1 MLQCPTVR
9 RSCISRIIKER
20 KKMRENLFLG
30 CTLVKL
36 QSDLQQI
43 LPSTKAQEFFEV
55 AGKAAEELQSSK
67 DGLSEEDLAMWKA
80 RINILARLDRAHRQF
95 EEVAVNGSNA

>member
-1 MLQCPTVR
+1 
-9 RSCISRIIKER
+9 
-20 KKMRENLFLG
+20 MRENLFLD

-43 LPSTKAQEFFEV
+43 LPSTKANEFFEV
-55 AGKAAEELQSSK
+55 AGQAAEELQSSK

-80 RINILARLDRAHRQF
+80 RINILARLDQAHRQF
-95 EEVAVNGSNA
+95 EEATVTGSNA

>member
-1 MLQCPTVR
+1 
-9 RSCISRIIKER
+9 
-20 KKMRENLFLG
+20 MRENLFLG
-30 CTLVKL
+30 CSLVKL

-95 EEVAVNGSNA
+95 EEATVTGSNA

>member
-1 MLQCPTVR
+1 MAHSPTVR
-9 RSCISRIIKER
+9 PLCISRIITER
-20 KKMRENLFLG
+20 KKMKEKIN
-30 CTLVKL
+30 L

-55 AGKAAEELQSSK
+55 AGQAAEELQSSK

-80 RINILARLDRAHRQF
+80 RINILARLDQAHRRF
-95 EEVAVNGSNA
+95 EEATVTGSNA